1 MSQDKNDKS
10 LEKSFIKDNFQWMLG
25 MSYPV
30 IFASLLLFFT
40 SDHPWSIIK
49 FIWGAYLSLMFFY
62 LALHIKAFRWIVA
75 LIYGL
80 ALIAYIFSGGSGR
93 GCSRIAPHL
102 C

>member
-40 SDHPWSIIK
+40 SDHP
-49 FIWGAYLSLMFFY
+49 
-62 LALHIKAFRWIVA
+62 
-75 LIYGL
+75 
-80 ALIAYIFSGGSGR
+80 
-93 GCSRIAPHL
+93 
-102 C
+102 